1 MRVPGLRVGPARQC
15 QRYAYTMPTLVL
27 DPPPQA
33 LEALLEHRRRSG
45 LDRFDEVWEG
55 VLHMVPAPLGEHADI
70 SQQLAEVLGPLARAA
85 GLTATIAE
93 FNLGAADDDFRVPDG
108 GIHRTRPRG
117 VWHTTAALVVEIV
130 SPGDESWQKLPFYAA
145 HQVDEV
151 LILDPVDHA
160 VHWLAL
166 ADGKY
171 REVQRSDLIDLG
183 PSELAERI
191 DWP

>member
-1 MRVPGLRVGPARQC
+1 
-15 QRYAYTMPTLVL
+15 MPTLVL

-33 LEALLEHRRRSG
+33 LEALLEGRRRSG

-85 GLTATIAE
+85 GLTATMAE
-93 FNLGAADDDFRVPDG
+93 FNLGDAEDDFRVPDG

-117 VWHTTAALVVEIV
+117 VWHRTAALVVEIV
-130 SPGDESWQKLPFYAA
+130 SPGDESRRKLPFYAA
-145 HQVDEV
+145 HGVDEV
-151 LILDPVDHA
+151 LLVDPADHT

-166 ADGKY
+166 AGGEY
-171 REVQRSDLIDLG
+171 REVQRSGLIDIG
-183 PSELAERI
+183 PGELAERI